1 MREMPRIID
10 YPTVAKILTEEG
22 YRCNYPS
29 SGSFSLRD
37 RTPIIRGWLFGP
49 DETIVPEL
57 LADSRVLENPTEGKL
72 AEMAIKAWQEIL
84 PGNIWLT
91 PASHWSFELSFGHP
105 EQLKPLLLELN
116 LDADY
121 LATQTNGAAIE
132 FEPVE
137 SDMLGH
143 AIKRLLE
150 FCVAS
155 DFMLIFP
162 RRLTTCMIHHHKQLW
177 WVTSDPKIA
186 AGLK

>member
-10 YPTVAKILTEEG
+10 YPTVTKILTEEG

-29 SGSFSLRD
+29 SGSFSFRD
-37 RTPIIRGWLFGP
+37 RSPIIRGWLFGP

-57 LADSRVLENPTEGKL
+57 LANSRILENPSEQKL
-72 AEMAIKAWQEIL
+72 AEMAIKAWREIL

-105 EQLKPLLLELN
+105 EKLRPLLAELN
-116 LDADY
+116 LDANY
-121 LATQTNGAAIE
+121 LASQTNGAAIE
-132 FEPVE
+132 FEEAE
-137 SDMLGH
+137 SALLEH

-155 DFMLIFP
+155 DFMLVFP
-162 RRLTTCMIHHHKQLW
+162 GRMTTCMIHHHKQLW
-177 WVTSDPKIA
+177 WVTGNEEIA
-186 AGLK
+186 AALK